1 MAKDNKPRKTA
12 SKKQKRLPKNQ
23 PLKGLA
29 FINAVGMRG
38 AAAPMSDLK
47 RELRS
52 MRRPEDVLTLG
63 ALYDAYQAAADV
75 IVGIQNQPRAEGL
88 ARILDAEC
96 SQLILKAWT
105 VAEHL
110 KTLRPTKSGY
120 DRENFVRVL
129 VDAAFEMGGNV
140 DDAASV
146 FKAALAV
153 ATDNSADDRD

>member
-1 MAKDNKPRKTA
+1 MAKATRKNITKAKSKTSPRE
-12 SKKQKRLPKNQ
+12 
-23 PLKGLA
+23 GLD
-29 FINAVGMRG
+29 FINAAHQRKTSP
-38 AAAPMSDLK
+38 APDFK
-47 RELRS
+47 RELRF
-52 MRRPEDVLTLG
+52 MRIEGVETLTV
-63 ALYDAYQAAADV
+63 LYDAYMAAANA
-75 IVGIQNQPRAEGL
+75 ILGIQNQPRAEGL

-140 DDAASV
+140 DDAFSV
-146 FKAALAV
+146 F
-153 ATDNSADDRD
+153 RDAMLVRPGDETLRERGRQA